1 VKTPTETVQQDEVSN
16 IRKNRHRSTSSSSLE
31 LKKKRNK
38 SNKSKKSL
46 KVHSSSEEETDSKKS
61 YKSKELIDTS
71 KKTKR
76 NEKIPQFNHVYCDSC
91 IHWCQPCN
99 IFPKT
104 AKEYLTHLHS
114 ESHRKTLE
122 VCNIFLNNIN
132 NMF

>member
-1 VKTPTETVQQDEVSN
+1 MKISTETLQQDEVSN

-31 LKKKRNK
+31 LKRKRNK
-38 SNKSKKSL
+38 SVKPKKSS
-46 KVHSSSEEETDSKKS
+46 KVHSSSDEETGSKKS
-61 YKSKELIDTS
+61 YKCKELIDTS

-76 NEKIPQFNHVYCDSC
+76 IEKLPQFNHVYCDSC

-114 ESHRKTLE
+114 ESHSKTLE
-122 VCNIFLNNIN
+122 VCIIFFLKNK
-132 NMF
+132 